1 MYTGLLHTHSLF
13 RYVLLALLI
22 IAIIKALVSWLG
34 KKPFIN
40 IDNKISLWLLIVAHV
55 QLLIGLSL
63 YFISPFVQFTADT
76 MKTKELRY
84 WAVEHSV
91 AMIIAIVL
99 ITIGR
104 ISMKKITTDEGKHK
118 RLFVMNVI
126 ALIIIVATI
135 LNGGRGLL

>member
-1 MYTGLLHTHSLF
+1 MYTGLLHTHSLL
-13 RYVLLALLI
+13 RYVLLALLL

-91 AMIIAIVL
+91 AMIIAIVF
-99 ITIGR
+99 ITVGR
-104 ISMKKITTDEGKHK
+104 ISMKKIVTDEGKHK
-118 RLFVMNVI
+118 RLFIMNVI